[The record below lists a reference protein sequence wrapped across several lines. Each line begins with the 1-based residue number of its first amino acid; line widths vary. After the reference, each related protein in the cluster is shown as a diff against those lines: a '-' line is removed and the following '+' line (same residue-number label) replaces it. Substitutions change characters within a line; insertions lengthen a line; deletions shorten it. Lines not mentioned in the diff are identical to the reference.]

1 MYQVLQDHASHQ
13 QIDIDIQTHMRKK
26 KHQQQQ
32 QQQWKKSYD
41 ILYSPW
47 TCIFVGKINLMVRKW
62 ADEARLT
69 VLVAQFKGYL
79 LKYEYN

>member
-1 MYQVLQDHASHQ
+1 M
-13 QIDIDIQTHMRKK
+13 
-26 KHQQQQ
+26 
-32 QQQWKKSYD
+32 KKSYD

>member
-1 MYQVLQDHASHQ
+1 
-13 QIDIDIQTHMRKK
+13 MRKK
-26 KHQQQQ
+26 TPTAATTITM
-32 QQQWKKSYD
+32 KKSYD